1 LVARGIGSLY
11 KIEQI
16 LNVVRY
22 LELLREEL
30 FTTFI
35 EFNFDLGEVIS
46 QQDNAFA
53 HITIL
58 CHKVASSITRPQSY

>member
-53 HITIL
+53 HIARIV
-58 CHKVASSITRPQSY
+58 HDWF